1 MQNTETKFNMIQPL
15 TQCTKRYR

>member
-1 MQNTETKFNMIQPL
+1 MQYTETKFNVIEPL

>member
-1 MQNTETKFNMIQPL
+1 MQYTDTVFNVIKPL